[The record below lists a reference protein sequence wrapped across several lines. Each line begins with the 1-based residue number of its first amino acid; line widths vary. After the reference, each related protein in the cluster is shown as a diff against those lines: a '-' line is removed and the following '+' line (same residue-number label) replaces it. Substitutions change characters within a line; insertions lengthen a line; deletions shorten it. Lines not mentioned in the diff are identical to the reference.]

1 MIFSEFSPQVT
12 LQVPVPACGVT
23 DGSGHSLMVAEIAL
37 RWLAESGAGSAD
49 SGNVVTIFVSDD
61 GAMTFYGTQK
71 ESWYI
76 AKASCWKPITC

>member
-1 MIFSEFSPQVT
+1 
-12 LQVPVPACGVT
+12 
-23 DGSGHSLMVAEIAL
+23 MVAEIAL